1 MKALVQR
8 VLWAEVETCDT
19 ITGRIGRGLLVYVAA
34 ATGDTS
40 RDATDL
46 AEKIVNL
53 RIFQDQQGKINRTLR
68 DVGGR
73 RPRRQRRHACCRRTK
88 GNPPRHGPRGA
99 GGGGQAAC
107 YEQFVA
113 ALKSRTQPVECGDF
127 GVSMIVR
134 CAGDGPVNV
143 IVDVPPES
151 HGCGSR
157 PVAAIE
163 EK

>member
-68 DVGGR
+68 DVGGSVLAVSGAMLVADAR
-73 RPRRQRRHACCRRTK
+73 RGTRPATDHAAPAEEARQL
-88 GNPPRHGPRGA
+88 
-99 GGGGQAAC
+99 